1 MVLKLPLFFKLALP
15 DFIVFTDLVTGNQ
28 QLKHV
33 LLSLDKFLL
42 EVVGLDHSV
51 TVQMVLKNLLL
62 DDILAELEQIDA
74 MDEVLF

>member
-1 MVLKLPLFFKLALP
+1 MVLQLPLFFKLALP
-15 DFIVFTDLVTGNQ
+15 DFIVFTDLVAGNQ
-28 QLKHV
+28 QLEHV

-42 EVVGLDHSV
+42 EVVRLDHSV